1 MSLTK
6 RNFILMI
13 LLVAGVSALVGG
25 LAGGWLVSQ
34 SQTIS
39 LEESQDLMDDVV
51 AEPSSFASEDNT
63 FMVVDTN
70 IETSITGVVQ
80 QVGPAV
86 VTVLGTVDV
95 SSGEGET
102 SPSDVSGSGVFIT
115 GDGYLVTNEHVVDG
129 ARDFRVVLQDGR
141 VLDASLIGSDVFSDL
156 AVLKTE
162 EPSPAVAAL
171 GNSDL
176 LDPGEAVVAIG
187 SPLGMFMNSVT
198 RGVVSGV
205 GRSINSGRGYVIEDL
220 IQTDAAINQ
229 GNSGGPLVNLAGEVI
244 GINNLVVRGSGRGSV
259 AEGLGFAIPS
269 NTVRAVTNQ
278 IIETGDFLR
287 PYLGVQWQPINP
299 GVSST
304 YNLPADWGV
313 YVFGVQEGGPAA
325 EAGVLEN
332 DIIIRVGDIV
342 LGAEQPFINVLY
354 EYHPGDNLQIGLLRD
369 GEEINLELVAGGS

>member
-1 MSLTK
+1 MWLYSL
-6 RNFILMI
+6 
-13 LLVAGVSALVGG
+13 LLGAAWREDFWST
-25 LAGGWLVSQ
+25 Q
-34 SQTIS
+34 RQTIS
-39 LEESQDLMDDVV
+39 LAESQDVV
-51 AEPSSFASEDNT
+51 DAGLTEPSALANEENT
-63 FMVVDTN
+63 FVVVDTN

-86 VTVLGTVDV
+86 VTVLGTVDLT
-95 SSGEGET
+95 SGEGET
-102 SPSDVSGSGVFIT
+102 SPSEVSGSGVFIT
-115 GDGYLVTNEHVVDG
+115 GDGYLITNEHVVDG
-129 ARDFRVVLQDGR
+129 ARNFRVVLQDGR
-141 VLDASLIGSDVFSDL
+141 VLNASLIGSDVFSDL

-162 EPSPAVAAL
+162 EPSPAFATL

-176 LDPGEAVVAIG
+176 LDPGETVVAIG

-198 RGVVSGV
+198 AGVVSGV

-229 GNSGGPLVNLAGEVI
+229 GNSGGPLVNLVGEVI

-259 AEGLGFAIPS
+259 AQGLGFAIPS
-269 NTVRAVTNQ
+269 NTVQAVTNQ

-299 GVSST
+299 GISRT

-313 YVFGVQEGGPAA
+313 YVSGVQQGGPAA
-325 EAGVLEN
+325 EAGVREN

-342 LGAEQPFINVLY
+342 LGAEDPFINVLY

-369 GEEINLELVAGGS
+369 GQEITLELVAGGS

>member
-13 LLVAGVSALVGG
+13 IFVSVFSALIGG
-25 LAGGWLVSQ
+25 LAGGLLISQ
-34 SQTIS
+34 RQIIS
-39 LEESQDLMDDVV
+39 SEESQDLIDNVV
-51 AEPSSFASEDNT
+51 TEPSPLASEENS
-63 FMVVDTN
+63 FVVVDTN
-70 IETSITGVVQ
+70 IETSITDVVQ

-95 SSGEGET
+95 SSGEGGT
-102 SPSDVSGSGVFIT
+102 SPSEVSGSGVFIT
-115 GDGYLVTNEHVVDG
+115 GDGYLVTNEHVIDG

-162 EPSPAVAAL
+162 EPSLAVAAL

-176 LDPGEAVVAIG
+176 LDPGEAVIAIG

-269 NTVRAVTNQ
+269 NTVQAVANQ

-287 PYLGVQWQPINP
+287 PFLGVQWQPINP
-299 GVSST
+299 GISRV
-304 YNLPADWGV
+304 YDLPVDWGV
-313 YVFGVQEGGPAA
+313 YVFGVQDGGPAA
-325 EAGVLEN
+325 EAGVLKN
-332 DIIIRVGDIV
+332 DIIIRVGDIL

>member
-6 RNFILMI
+6 RNFLLMI
-13 LLVAGVSALVGG
+13 VIVAVLSALGGG
-25 LAGGWLVSQ
+25 LAGGLLVSQ
-34 SQTIS
+34 WQPIS
-39 LEESQDLMDDVV
+39 LAESQDVV
-51 AEPSSFASEDNT
+51 DAGLTEPSALANEENT
-63 FMVVDTN
+63 FVVVDTN

-86 VTVLGTVDV
+86 VTVLGTVDLTTE
-95 SSGEGET
+95 GGET
-102 SPSDVSGSGVFIT
+102 SPSEVSGSGVFIT
-115 GDGYLVTNEHVVDG
+115 GDGYLITNEHVVDG
-129 ARDFRVVLQDGR
+129 ARNFRVVLQDGR

-162 EPSPAVAAL
+162 EPSPAFATL

-176 LDPGEAVVAIG
+176 LDPGETVVAIG

-198 RGVVSGV
+198 AGVVSGV

-229 GNSGGPLVNLAGEVI
+229 GNSGGPLVNLVGEVI

-259 AEGLGFAIPS
+259 AQGLGFAIPS
-269 NTVRAVTNQ
+269 NTVQAVANQ

-299 GVSST
+299 GISRT

-313 YVFGVQEGGPAA
+313 YVSGVQQGGPAA
-325 EAGVLEN
+325 EAGVREN

-342 LGAEQPFINVLY
+342 LGAEDPFINVLY
-354 EYHPGDNLQIGLLRD
+354 EYHPGDKLQIGLLRD
-369 GEEINLELVAGGS
+369 GEEITLELVAGGS

>member
-1 MSLTK
+1 MTLTK
-6 RNFILMI
+6 RNFLWMI
-13 LLVAGVSALVGG
+13 LFVAVISALLGG
-25 LAGGWLVSQ
+25 LLGGWLIGQ
-34 SQTIS
+34 RQPTS
-39 LEESQDLMDDVV
+39 LEEPQELMDDGES
-51 AEPSSFASEDNT
+51 EPSPLASEENT
-63 FMVVDTN
+63 LVVVDTN

-80 QVGPAV
+80 EVGPAV

-95 SSGEGET
+95 PAEGGGT
-102 SPSDVSGSGVFIT
+102 TPSEVSGSGVFIS
-115 GDGYLVTNEHVVDG
+115 GDGYLVTNEHVIDS
-129 ARDFRVVLQDGR
+129 ARDFQVILQDGR
-141 VLDASLIGSDVFSDL
+141 LLDASLIGSDVFSDL

-162 EPSPAVAAL
+162 EPAPAVAAL

-176 LDPGEAVVAIG
+176 LDPGETVVAIG

-198 RGVVSGV
+198 SGVVSGV

-229 GNSGGPLVNLAGEVI
+229 GNSGGPLVNLLGEVI

-287 PYLGVQWQPINP
+287 PYIGVQWQPISP
-299 GVSST
+299 GISRT
-304 YNLPADWGV
+304 YNLPVEWGV
-313 YVFGVQEGGPAA
+313 YVFGVQPGGPAA
-325 EAGVLEN
+325 EAGVVEN
-332 DIIIRVGDIV
+332 DIIIRVGDIL
-342 LGAEQPFINVLY
+342 LGAEDPFINVLY
-354 EYHPGDNLQIGLLRD
+354 DYHPGDNLQIGLLRD